1 MITKIFNDIIILII
15 RTYNIVNIHILKGIN
30 ILE

>member
-15 RTYNIVNIHILKGIN
+15 RTYNIVNIERKKNEI
-30 ILE
+30 